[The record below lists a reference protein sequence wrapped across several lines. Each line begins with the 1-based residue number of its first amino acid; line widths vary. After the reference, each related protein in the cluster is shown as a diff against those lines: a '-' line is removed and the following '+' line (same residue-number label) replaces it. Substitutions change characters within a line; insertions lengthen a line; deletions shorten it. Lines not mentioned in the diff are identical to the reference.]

1 MQQRGFTLLETLIAI
16 AILAGVG
23 MAILSWVNTS
33 QQTLAASAI
42 AQRER
47 DLTMTVLSEM
57 KQVDLATEPRG
68 QREFGD
74 WRFEYN
80 SEAFGE
86 ELKSKPL
93 IRGKELKAQ
102 MMKVLVTVNYRATPD
117 QVTWSEFP
125 LQFEQVRYR

>member
-1 MQQRGFTLLETLIAI
+1 MQPRGFTLLETLIAI

-86 ELKSKPL
+86 ELKSKPSL
-93 IRGKELKAQ
+93 RAKQLQAQ
-102 MMKVLVTVNYRATPD
+102 MMKVFVTVSYRSSPE
-117 QVTWSEFP
+117 QMNWSEFP
-125 LQFEQVRYR
+125 LQFEQVRLR